1 MRTRTH
7 AWPIVPHSPILSVD
21 LHTEDRAMDN
31 DELRQWAS
39 IQNAR
44 KFLRLPGRQTPRLSI
59 RLAKLEK
66 VDAEI
71 AALKDTQSRES
82 NDGDTRTAKMLRVAL
97 RKHHLRVICR
107 DAKLYL
113 QGEPG
118 VKDMFRMPHERTAD
132 SKLVDAARRIVDN
145 AKPFKAT
152 FIDEAGLRTDF
163 IARAETAIDAL
174 EAHMKQPDTAAN
186 RRSRARA
193 SLPDALREG
202 RRILDSIDGIIDDE
216 FADDK
221 STRDLWK
228 RARRLP
234 GKIGRPK
241 NTWRPPPK
249 PLPPPPEP
257 PPDE

>member
-1 MRTRTH
+1 MAVVTVH
-7 AWPIVPHSPILSVD
+7 
-21 LHTEDRAMDN
+21 
-31 DELRQWAS
+31 Q
-39 IQNAR
+39 
-44 KFLRLPGRQTPRLSI
+44 
-59 RLAKLEK
+59 AK
-66 VDAEI
+66 
-71 AALKDTQSRES
+71 TQ
-82 NDGDTRTAKMLRVAL
+82 L
-97 RKHHLRVICR
+97 
-107 DAKLYL
+107 
-113 QGEPG
+113 
-118 VKDMFRMPHERTAD
+118 
-132 SKLVDAARRIVDN
+132 SKL
-145 AKPFKAT
+145 
-152 FIDEAGLRTDF
+152 

-241 NTWRPPPK
+241 KRRDDN
-249 PLPPPPEP
+249 
-257 PPDE
+257 